1 MPITII
7 GARSLLLI
15 KSLKL
20 HKGNIKII
28 IDAPIDI
35 ADLHE
40 DDKNKL
46 LMRCPNVIIQ
56 NMEMYTSKYIYSNEL
71 YSV

>member
-7 GARSLLLI
+7 GARSLLPI

-20 HKGNIKII
+20 HKGDIKII

-46 LMRCPNVIIQ
+46 LMRCRNVIIQ

-71 YSV
+71 Y

>member
-1 MPITII
+1 VPITII
-7 GARSLLLI
+7 GARSLLPI

-20 HKGNIKII
+20 HKGDIKII

-46 LMRCPNVIIQ
+46 LMRCRNVIIQ

-71 YSV
+71 Y